1 MAEKKPI
8 TRASLKRT
16 KGYRE
21 LRKSIL
27 DSLNARGLVELQFR
41 DLAEQYMD
49 CWCDVQ
55 LATAEIDEK
64 GVTILDERRGTPMA
78 NPACAVKRNAVSTMA
93 QLFSKLGFDQQ
104 ARQADAWAE
113 DDDEL

>member
-8 TRASLKRT
+8 TRASLKRSKT
-16 KGYRE
+16 YRE
-21 LRKSIL
+21 LRRSIL
-27 DSLNARGLVELQFR
+27 DSLDARGLVELQFR

-55 LATAEIDEK
+55 LATAEIDEQ

-93 QLFSKLGFDQQ
+93 QLFSKLGFEHQ
-104 ARQADAWAE
+104 ARQAEGSGE

>member
-1 MAEKKPI
+1 MAEKQPMS
-8 TRASLKRT
+8 RASLKRT
-16 KGYRE
+16 KSYKA
-21 LRKSIL
+21 LKKSIF
-27 DSLNARGLVELQFR
+27 DSLDARGLVELQFR

-55 LATAEIDEK
+55 LATAQIDEA

-93 QLFSKLGFDQQ
+93 QLFSKLGFEHQ
-104 ARQADAWAE
+104 ARQADAGAE